1 MPRLQRNLFSYVKE
15 WKKHATLLMTAH
27 KFHAAHRVTILF
39 LCGTHNSSIEY
50 SDKHYRVH

>member
-1 MPRLQRNLFSYVKE
+1 MPRLLRNLFSYAKE
-15 WKKHATLLMTAH
+15 CEEHATLLMTAH

-39 LCGTHNSSIEY
+39 VCGTHNSSIEN